1 MNNKKK
7 YVKPQMECYVIN
19 NTCMLL
25 VSGNEQRNT
34 ENTDDAPG
42 YRGELG

>member
-25 VSGNEQRNT
+25 VSGTEQ
-34 ENTDDAPG
+34 ENTGNAPDYG
-42 YRGELG
+42 GELD

>member
-25 VSGNEQRNT
+25 VSVT
-34 ENTDDAPG
+34 ENTGNAPD
-42 YRGELG
+42 YSGELD